1 MLEDAKAQL
10 AMMLT
15 SKYIKP
21 LRDEAASWALKLTDI
36 GEVLDQVGPVFL
48 VTRNTCIRSSLALF
62 RR

>member
-48 VTRNTCIRSSLALF
+48 VTRNTCI
-62 RR
+62 